1 MHTLSLF
8 PALFTYTL
16 VAPLLLRLAVAYY
29 IIGLGS
35 DMYKN
40 GQYKWLSFIYF
51 IVGAFLTIG
60 LYTQAVAIVGIISI
74 KLNWWIKRKVTPTP
88 PDQMTLYIICGVIL
102 LSLLVTGPGAFAIDL
117 PL

>member
-16 VAPLLLRLAVAYY
+16 VAPLLLRLIVAYY
-29 IIGLGS
+29 IISLGS

-60 LYTQAVAIVGIISI
+60 LYTQAVAIFGIISI
-74 KLNWWIKRKVTPTP
+74 KLNWWIKRKTSATSS
-88 PDQMTLYIICGVIL
+88 DQMMLYIVCGVIF
-102 LSLLVTGPGAFAIDL
+102 LSLLVTGPGAIAIDL